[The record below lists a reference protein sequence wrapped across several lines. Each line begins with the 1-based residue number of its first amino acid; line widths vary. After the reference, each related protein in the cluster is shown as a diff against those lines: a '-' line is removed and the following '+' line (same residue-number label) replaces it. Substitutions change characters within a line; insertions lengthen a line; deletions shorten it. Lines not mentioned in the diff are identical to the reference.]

1 MWMHGE
7 FETRNAKRALLPS
20 ALLIIA
26 ENPAGDILI
35 DLTWITFWCAL
46 IALSTRIAPLPS
58 PPTEPKAQ

>member
-46 IALSTRIAPLPS
+46 IALSTRLLPGSS
-58 PPTEPKAQ
+58 PRTNPQAQ